1 MFKRRRRKL
10 AITVWLG
17 LAVSVL
23 VYTFIIVER
32 HFLPAIVDIAR
43 AKAVQVTVNN
53 INEAVKGCIQSQSVN
68 YQDLVSLHKDNEG
81 RIVMMQANTGRISEL
96 AADFALAAEGR
107 IRGISQEEFVIP
119 LGQALGS
126 QLLATYGPRIPVQVI
141 PVGAVRVNMVDKFEG
156 AGINQTRHS
165 IYLDLDTQVQVV
177 VPWQKTEVRV
187 ATRVPLVENI
197 VVGDV
202 PLTYVNLD
210 SGLLGNGLFKITEPV
225 RP

>member
-1 MFKRRRRKL
+1 MFKRRRIKL
-10 AITVWLG
+10 AIAVWLI
-17 LAVSVL
+17 LTVFIFIYV
-23 VYTFIIVER
+23 FIIVER
-32 HFLPAIVDIAR
+32 HFLPAIVGIAK
-43 AKAVQVTVNN
+43 AKAVQVTINN
-53 INEAVKGCIQSQSVN
+53 INEAVKGCIQSQNVS
-68 YQDLVSLHKDNEG
+68 YQDLVNLHKDNEG
-81 RIVMMQANTGRISEL
+81 RIVMMQANTGRITEL

-107 IRGISQEEFVIP
+107 IRSIGQEEFVIP

-126 QLLATYGPRIPVQVI
+126 QLLASYGPHIPVRVI
-141 PVGAVRVNMVDKFEG
+141 PVGAVQVNMVDKFEG

-177 VPWQKTEVRV
+177 VPWQKTEVKV

-197 VVGDV
+197 VVGSV

-210 SGLLGNGLFKITEPV
+210 SGLLGNGLFKITEPI